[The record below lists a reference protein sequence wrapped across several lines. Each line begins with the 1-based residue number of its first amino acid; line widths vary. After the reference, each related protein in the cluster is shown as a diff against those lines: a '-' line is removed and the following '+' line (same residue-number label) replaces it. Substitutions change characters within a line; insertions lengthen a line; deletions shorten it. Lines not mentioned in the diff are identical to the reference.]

1 MEIKIN
7 AIYKN
12 GVLIPKSPLNIGENT
27 EVEVILKDDL
37 YDYFSIAGVED
48 DVEEFSHAQKEVIE
62 DKSVK
67 LIPEFS

>member
-37 YDYFSIAGVED
+37 YNYFSIAGKD
-48 DVEEFSHAQKEVIE
+48 DSVEEYSYAQKEIIE
-62 DKSVK
+62 ND
-67 LIPEFS
+67 